1 MVSFKCLS
9 IIIFPLLS
17 FSAWVVTK
25 NVGKQIQVKGMK
37 DLRSCARNFQAVQ
50 KVKPDFFRN
59 LFHSCL

>member
-1 MVSFKCLS
+1 MVSFKCLT
-9 IIIFPLLS
+9 IIFLLLLS

-25 NVGKQIQVKGMK
+25 NVGKIQVKGMK

>member
-25 NVGKQIQVKGMK
+25 NVGKIQVKGMK
-37 DLRSCARNFQAVQ
+37 DLRSCARKFEAVQ